1 MPKKMTG
8 PLLMDDP
15 SSYSLGELLEF
26 FGINSTNPS
35 SEEVGLAVE
44 SALGVRNL
52 TPQARG
58 FIDKAKVRVEELLD
72 RKHMGLDSNHHSARH
87 ADKAPSSRT
96 EQTYDVPVARGA
108 INPSQRNIRTTLIH
122 LEERLSVPLE
132 WKTYEKDPCT
142 QEATTG
148 NFATNSVSLA
158 TTVQDVLAI
167 TLKSVTL
174 RLAKATNSGHFF
186 VQLQDYQFN
195 QAAQAVVTGAPINM
209 RLENDKRIRW
219 QVDYATPGRNDKRTS
234 EGQQAVL
241 AGGRD
246 APVMVSGS
254 STPVPFQTAYASL
267 GGLSGSCGLPYPE
280 QQLQFS
286 VRGGPTTA
294 AVYAQAASLQA
305 LDNPGAS
312 RYNPLPLTD
321 VIACLVVPDS
331 ARAVG
336 GQTDAVARVATFT
349 GDSLVAAKREYF
361 GPVDIGKFAVTI
373 LDDSGHPVELE
384 ARDDDNAVSQW
395 ALTMEAEQLYQY

>member
-1 MPKKMTG
+1 
-8 PLLMDDP
+8 MDDP

-26 FGINSTNPS
+26 FGVHSTNPS
-35 SEEVGLAVE
+35 SEEVNLAVK
-44 SALGVRNL
+44 SALDARNL

-58 FIDKAKVRVEELLD
+58 FIDKAKVRVEELLNKRHTSPTGHED
-72 RKHMGLDSNHHSARH
+72 DLRSPSHSA
-87 ADKAPSSRT
+87 KGLGSRIG
-96 EQTYDVPVARGA
+96 QTYDVPVARGT

-132 WKTYEKDPCT
+132 WKTYEKDPCS
-142 QEATTG
+142 QQATTG

-195 QAAQAVVTGAPINM
+195 QAAQAVVTGAPINT
-209 RLENDKRIRW
+209 RLENGKRIRW
-219 QVDYATPGRNDKRTS
+219 QVDYATPGRNDRRTT
-234 EGQQAVL
+234 EGQQAAL

-246 APVMVSGS
+246 APVVVSGS
-254 STPVPFQTAYASL
+254 STPVPFQTAYAGL
-267 GGLSGSCGLPYPE
+267 GGLSGSCGLPDPE
-280 QQLQFS
+280 QQFQFS
-286 VRGGPTTA
+286 VRGGPTA
-294 AVYAQAASLQA
+294 ASVYSQAASLQA
-305 LDNPGAS
+305 LDDPGVS

-331 ARAVG
+331 ARAIG
-336 GQTDAVARVATFT
+336 GQTDSAARVATFT

-373 LDDSGHPVELE
+373 LDDSGHPVELV
-384 ARDDDNAVSQW
+384 ARDDDNGESQW
-395 ALTMEAEQLYQY
+395 ALTIEVEQLYQY

>member
-1 MPKKMTG
+1 
-8 PLLMDDP
+8 MDDP

-26 FGINSTNPS
+26 FGVHSTNPS
-35 SEEVGLAVE
+35 SEEVNLAVK
-44 SALGVRNL
+44 SALDARNL

-58 FIDKAKVRVEELLD
+58 FIDKAKVRVEELLNKRHTSTTGHED
-72 RKHMGLDSNHHSARH
+72 DLRSPSHSA
-87 ADKAPSSRT
+87 KGLGSRIG
-96 EQTYDVPVARGA
+96 QTYDVPVARGT

-132 WKTYEKDPCT
+132 WKTYEKDPCS
-142 QEATTG
+142 QQATTG

-195 QAAQAVVTGAPINM
+195 QAAQAVVTGAPINT
-209 RLENDKRIRW
+209 RLENGKRIRW
-219 QVDYATPGRNDKRTS
+219 QVDYATPGRNDRRTT
-234 EGQQAVL
+234 EGQQAAL

-246 APVMVSGS
+246 APVVVSGS
-254 STPVPFQTAYASL
+254 STPVPFQTAYAGL
-267 GGLSGSCGLPYPE
+267 GGLSGSCGLPDPE
-280 QQLQFS
+280 QQFQFS
-286 VRGGPTTA
+286 VRGGPTA
-294 AVYAQAASLQA
+294 ASVYSQAASLQA
-305 LDNPGAS
+305 LDDPGVS

-331 ARAVG
+331 ARAIG
-336 GQTDAVARVATFT
+336 GQTDSAARVATFT

-373 LDDSGHPVELE
+373 LDDSGHPVELV
-384 ARDDDNAVSQW
+384 ARDDDNGESQW
-395 ALTMEAEQLYQY
+395 ALTIEVEQLYQY